1 MASEKLSKVLS
12 ALQEFLL
19 ENNST
24 DDDEDEDD
32 LVLTIETTKELR
44 DEFYAKFLP
53 KVKDSAPKARLDF
66 YIECAKMEKKIRGNT
81 YFFIIAFM
89 QEDEEL
95 AKATYEEV
103 YSLLYAK
110 PPIEEI
116 DKEKEKAL
124 EVVEMEEEE
133 ELEII

>member
-19 ENNST
+19 ENNNS
-24 DDDEDEDD
+24 DDDEDGED

-53 KVKDSAPKARLDF
+53 KVKDSAPKARLAF

-110 PPIEEI
+110 PTIEEN
-116 DKEKEKAL
+116 DEEKAL

-133 ELEII
+133 ELEN

>member
-12 ALQEFLL
+12 ALQEYLL
-19 ENNST
+19 ENNNS
-24 DDDEDEDD
+24 DDDEDGED

-53 KVKDSAPKARLDF
+53 KVKDSAPKARLAF

-116 DKEKEKAL
+116 DKEKAL

-133 ELEII
+133 ELEI